1 MNPLDEPL
9 RQRMQTLG
17 ISSWQA
23 LHKQSG
29 VSRRA
34 IDHLR
39 RGEWG
44 SLRLQQL
51 QQLALALNWEL
62 QSLFHLIYPSNQAPD
77 KPDQSEDQSAPLP
90 HSPASSDATF
100 SLLQPLLTSY
110 PTIRQIAQRKPDW
123 PAQNVTALF
132 RSLDALL
139 QHWGYE
145 PIGSPLESV
154 PFNPQLHQP
163 DQPDIQAGDP
173 VYIRFVGY
181 RQGEDIFCP
190 AKVSRSLPG
199 GLS

>member
-9 RQRMQTLG
+9 RQRMQALG
-17 ISSWQA
+17 IPSWQA
-23 LHKQSG
+23 LRKQAG

-34 IDHLR
+34 INHLR

-44 SLRLQQL
+44 SLRLEQL

-62 QSLFHLIYPSNQAPD
+62 HSLFDLIHPNIHLSSQAPTS
-77 KPDQSEDQSAPLP
+77 PDV
-90 HSPASSDATF
+90 TF

-139 QHWGYE
+139 HHWNYE
-145 PIGSPLESV
+145 AIGSPFESV
-154 PFNPQLHQP
+154 PFQPQLHQP
-163 DQPDIQAGDP
+163 DQPDIQLGDP

-181 RQGEDIFCP
+181 RQGERILCP

>member
-1 MNPLDEPL
+1 MAKKPLDDL
-9 RQRMQTLG
+9 LLQQMQIVGLG
-17 ISSWQA
+17 SWQA
-23 LHKQSG
+23 LQTQSG

-39 RGEWG
+39 HGEWG
-44 SLRLQQL
+44 SLRLEQL
-51 QQLALALNWEL
+51 QKVALALQWDL
-62 QSLFHLIYPSNQAPD
+62 GSLLKLEEGSGSPAAPD
-77 KPDQSEDQSAPLP
+77 EAM
-90 HSPASSDATF
+90 F

-154 PFNPQLHQP
+154 PFEPQLHQP
-163 DQPDIQAGDP
+163 DQPDIQPGDP
-173 VYIRFVGY
+173 VFIRFVGY
-181 RQGEDIFCP
+181 RQGGHIFCP

>member
-1 MNPLDEPL
+1 MAKQPLDEL
-9 RQRMQTLG
+9 LLERMQTVG
-17 ISSWQA
+17 ITSWRALQIQA
-23 LHKQSG
+23 G
-29 VSRRA
+29 VSRRV

-44 SLRLQQL
+44 SLRLHQL
-51 QQLALALNWEL
+51 RMAALALQWDL
-62 QSLFHLIYPSNQAPD
+62 GSLLKLEEGAGSPAAPD
-77 KPDQSEDQSAPLP
+77 EAM
-90 HSPASSDATF
+90 F
-100 SLLQPLLTSY
+100 SLLQPLLTGY

-139 QHWGYE
+139 QHWGCE

-154 PFNPQLHQP
+154 LFEPQLHQP
-163 DQPDIQAGDP
+163 DQPDIQPGDP
-173 VYIRFVGY
+173 VFIRFVGY
-181 RQGEDIFCP
+181 RRGGHIFCP

>member
-9 RQRMQTLG
+9 RQRMHTLG

-34 IDHLR
+34 ITHLR

-44 SLRLQQL
+44 SLRLEQL

-62 QSLFHLIYPSNQAPD
+62 ASLFDLIPLSSQAPN
-77 KPDQSEDQSAPLP
+77 KPEPP
-90 HSPASSDATF
+90 THSLSSPDATF

-139 QHWGYE
+139 HHWSYE
-145 PIGSPLESV
+145 AIGSPLEAV
-154 PFNPQLHQP
+154 PFHPQLHQP
-163 DQPDIQAGDP
+163 DQPDIQPGDP

-181 RQGEDIFCP
+181 RQGEYILCP

>member
-1 MNPLDEPL
+1 MNSLDERL
-9 RQRMQTLG
+9 RQRMQALG
-17 ISSWQA
+17 IASWQA

-44 SLRLQQL
+44 SLRLEQL

-62 QSLFHLIYPSNQAPD
+62 TSLLDLIA
-77 KPDQSEDQSAPLP
+77 L
-90 HSPASSDATF
+90 HSPTSNSSNTPDVTF

-123 PAQNVTALF
+123 PAQNVIALF

-145 PIGSPLESV
+145 AIGSPLESV
-154 PFNPQLHQP
+154 PFQPQLHQP
-163 DQPDIQAGDP
+163 DQPDIQPGDP

-181 RQGEDIFCP
+181 CQGERILCP

-199 GLS
+199 GLTGGLS